1 MNFLDKYK
9 IKINNTKLLEAALTH
24 SSYSNE
30 HANVLNYER
39 LEYLGDAVLEL
50 IISDYFYNNSD
61 LAEGDMTKL
70 RASYVCE
77 KALATYAKND
87 VGFIPDIKVGNG
99 QQGNINDTIIA
110 DIFESILAAIYLEK
124 GLNVAKDY
132 IYKII
137 VPYIERGYE
146 FFDDY
151 KTKLQELVQTDRN
164 SLVYELVKESGEPHN
179 KKFEVVVKINNI
191 IYGRGIGKSKKEAEQ
206 NAAYNAYQKSAK

>member
-1 MNFLDKYK
+1 MN
-9 IKINNTKLLEAALTH
+9 I
-24 SSYSNE
+24 
-30 HANVLNYER
+30 
-39 LEYLGDAVLEL
+39 
-50 IISDYFYNNSD
+50 
-61 LAEGDMTKL
+61 
-70 RASYVCE
+70 
-77 KALATYAKND
+77 
-87 VGFIPDIKVGNG
+87 
-99 QQGNINDTIIA
+99 
-110 DIFESILAAIYLEK
+110 
-124 GLNVAKDY
+124 KDY